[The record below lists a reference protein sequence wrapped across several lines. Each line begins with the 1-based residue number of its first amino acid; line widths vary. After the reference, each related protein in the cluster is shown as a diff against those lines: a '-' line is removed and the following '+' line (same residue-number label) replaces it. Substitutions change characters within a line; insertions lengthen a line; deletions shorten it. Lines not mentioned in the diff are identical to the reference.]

1 MITFRQPFRGSWPI
15 TQRYGETITSSFH
28 TGIDYGTPENTPIL
42 ASASGQVM
50 AAGWDSTGYGFR
62 VIIRHTADR
71 STLYAHLSSFCVIQG
86 ELVDQGDVI
95 GYSGNSGNTTG
106 PHLHFEARTQWS
118 NYKTHFD
125 PLQLPLMSFADAD
138 PQQPAE
144 TSQNSAET
152 SQKKEIRAGTVRVI
166 CSWPANVRSPYDHSR
181 INGQKLKGDTF
192 EITDGVIRING
203 LPYHR
208 IIPRHVDDL
217 GGLIAEYDAYGTQ
230 ILEQVT

>member
-15 TQRYGETITSSFH
+15 TQKYGEKITSPFH

-42 ASASGQVM
+42 ASAAGQVM

-62 VIIRHTADR
+62 VIIRHTAGR
-71 STLYAHLSSFCVIQG
+71 STLYAHLANYCV
-86 ELVDQGDVI
+86 LQGDKVEQNQII
-95 GYSGNSGNTTG
+95 GYSGSTGNVTG
-106 PHLHFEARTQWS
+106 PHLHFEARTQWAD
-118 NYKTHFD
+118 YKTHFD
-125 PLQLPLMSFADAD
+125 PLLLPLMSFADAD
-138 PQQPAE
+138 PDTE
-144 TSQNSAET
+144 TSQNSAGT
-152 SQKKEIRAGTVRVI
+152 SQKKEIKAGTVRVI
-166 CSWPANVRSPYDHSR
+166 CDWPANVRSPYDHSQ

-217 GGLIAEYDAYGTQ
+217 GGLIAEYDVYGTQ